1 MERGAGRTPRRAAV
15 SCRVAVLVSSGPRAA
30 AKRLSSGMSTSTNK
44 DVEEK
49 KLDAIVG
56 KDHSSSSI
64 LAVYV
69 QGILFSTY
77 YARTRAHQPGLGLT
91 IIILLCIIAL

>member
-1 MERGAGRTPRRAAV
+1 
-15 SCRVAVLVSSGPRAA
+15 
-30 AKRLSSGMSTSTNK
+30 MSTSTNK

-69 QGILFSTY
+69 QGILFATY
-77 YARTRAHQPGLGLT
+77 YARTRASARARTNHNY
-91 IIILLCIIAL
+91 AL